1 MLLKNRSIYSDQK
14 YIKRKILNISKAI
27 RSSTLVTPHDT
38 KTHDSNLLKLKLDHR
53 KVKSVAKKAMIRTS
67 LAVSM
72 VQDHSM
78 GFVVICNNRFHRNR

>member
-1 MLLKNRSIYSDQK
+1 MRG
-14 YIKRKILNISKAI
+14 
-27 RSSTLVTPHDT
+27 STVVTPHGT
-38 KTHDSNLLKLKLDHR
+38 KTHDSNLLKFKLDHR
-53 KVKSVAKKAMIRTS
+53 KVKSVTKKALIRTS